1 MKNVA
6 EIEYTFVKT
15 VEFTDEEMREHG
27 YEGEITN
34 DMRREYVNNLLEEE
48 LEEKLNTYSFT
59 SMDLEDVCFSAIWK
73 EI

>member
-34 DMRREYVNNLLEEE
+34 DMRREYVDNLLEEE
-48 LEEKLNTYSFT
+48 LEKKLNTYCFT
-59 SMDLEDVCFSAIWK
+59 SMDLEDVNFSAIWK